1 MTAPARQSIVV
12 VSDHHPAVQCVG
24 EALEQGGYMVV
35 PCDDAARAH
44 AVVRASMP
52 DLVVLDGRGAGASNR
67 RASAML
73 KLDARTAAIPV
84 LLCLADGPD
93 AAGLTARAEET
104 GCSIL
109 REPFEPT
116 DLLARVRDLLG

>member
-1 MTAPARQSIVV
+1 
-12 VSDHHPAVQCVG
+12 
-24 EALEQGGYMVV
+24 
-35 PCDDAARAH
+35 
-44 AVVRASMP
+44 MP
-52 DLVVLDGRGAGASNR
+52 DLVVLDGRGARASNR

-84 LLCLADGPD
+84 LLCLADDPD
-93 AAGLTARAEET
+93 AAGLTARTEET

-116 DLLARVRDLLG
+116 DLLARVRDLLS

>member
-1 MTAPARQSIVV
+1 MTAPARKSIVV
-12 VSDHHPAVQCVG
+12 FGNHHAALERVG

-52 DLVVLDGRGAGASNR
+52 DLVMLDSRGAGLTTW

-116 DLLARVRDLLG
+116 DLLARIRDLLG